1 MANPDNR
8 KTKGKPR
15 VLVIGSG
22 PAGLAAAA
30 RVLEE
35 AGDGVELRIIHMGH
49 WLGGKAA
56 GFRNAAGR
64 DYEHGWHM
72 IVGFYDNM
80 RALMAR
86 AGIDVEKTLLSMQ
99 GEAHIYNEEDRTL
112 FTIGGNSA
120 FDVMRQFLQLPMLE
134 PAERLNVDRVMAE
147 AWLVATGAGDLA
159 RYDDQCFTSW
169 CIERGL
175 RPHVA
180 RKIPL
185 FRFFR
190 EAYFNYPGEISAYHL
205 LQSVRLMGSMK
216 RATQYVLP
224 ADYSSVIWNPIG
236 EYVKGMGGQII
247 PYTMALNWRYE
258 GRRITGVEVA
268 QPDPAGHAFGH
279 GHWPAGPLPVKEG
292 TRRTLEDFDYVIST
306 IPNAVFCTMNADD
319 ERWWNSPYF
328 SRLRNLRSAS
338 TVSMTVLTGKPVC
351 PYPGPV
357 FGLPAPLG
365 ICTNMK
371 PYWTRYRD
379 DPEVGAV
386 LAFVGQERGFE
397 SWTDQQII
405 DFTFDNFS
413 AVEGFGDIRAAG
425 VLDIEFHRNVAD
437 HSRLFDCEPGV
448 QPFRPGPRTPFHNLY
463 LAGDWVRN
471 KVDLVCMEAA
481 ITSGQEA
488 AGLVLA
494 QARVE
499 FPGRIGRR
507 TEVRA

>member
-1 MANPDNR
+1 MNTETRRAG
-8 KTKGKPR
+8 GKPR
-15 VLVIGSG
+15 VLVIGAG
-22 PAGLAAAA
+22 PAGLSAAA
-30 RVLEE
+30 RLLEE
-35 AGDGVELRIIHMGH
+35 SGGGLDVRVIHMGH

-56 GFRNAAGR
+56 GFRNASGR
-64 DYEHGWHM
+64 EYEHGWHM

-86 AGIDVEKTLLSMQ
+86 AGIDVDNTLLSMQ
-99 GEAHIYNEEDRTL
+99 GQSHIYNVADQTL
-112 FTIGGNSA
+112 FTLGGDSA
-120 FDVMRQFLQLPMLE
+120 FDVMYQFLKMPLLE
-134 PAERLNVDRVMAE
+134 PVERLNVDRVMSE
-147 AWLVATGAGDLA
+147 AWLVANGSGDLT

-205 LQSVRLMGSMK
+205 LQSFRHMRSMS

-224 ADYSSVIWNPIG
+224 GDYTSVVWNPIG
-236 EYVKGMGGQII
+236 DYVRRMGGEII
-247 PYTMALNWRYE
+247 PYTKAISWRYE
-258 GRRITGVEVA
+258 GRRIIGVEVA
-268 QPDPAGHAFGH
+268 QPDPAGHAHGH
-279 GHWPAGPLPVKEG
+279 GHWPAGPLPLKAD
-292 TRRTLEDFDYVIST
+292 TRRVLDDFDFVIST

-328 SRLRNLRSAS
+328 SRLRNLRSAA
-338 TVSMTVLTGKPVC
+338 TVSLTVVTEKPLC

-379 DPEVGAV
+379 DPSVGAV

-397 SWTDQQII
+397 DWTDQQII
-405 DFTFDNFS
+405 DFTLDNFS
-413 AVEGFGDIRAAG
+413 AVRGFGDIRAAG
-425 VLDIEFHRNVAD
+425 IKDVEFHRNVAD

-448 QPFRPGPRTPFHNLY
+448 QQFRPGPRTPFHNLF

-471 KVDLVCMEAA
+471 TVDLVCMEAA
-481 ITSGQEA
+481 ITSGMEAADLVLQEA
-488 AGLVLA
+488 GIAPP
-494 QARVE
+494 E
-499 FPGRIGRR
+499 SGRGE
-507 TEVRA
+507 TRA